1 MKVLLNGKEI
11 GNVSYEVSVGDL
23 VTINGT
29 EYSVKQVNATTIIVG
44 KQLLLG

>member
-11 GNVSYEVSVGDL
+11 GNISYEVSVGDL

-29 EYSVKQVNATTIIVG
+29 EYSVKQVSSTGIVVG